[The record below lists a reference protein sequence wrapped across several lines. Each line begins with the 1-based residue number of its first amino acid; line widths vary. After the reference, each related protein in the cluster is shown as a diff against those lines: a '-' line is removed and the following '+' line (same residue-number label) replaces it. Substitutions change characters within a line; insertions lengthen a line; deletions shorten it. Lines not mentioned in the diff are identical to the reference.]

1 MSKFWA
7 FNPHAGGKKIP
18 DGIKLETQA
27 RIEAHAAEHFA
38 GLYRRIDV
46 RFRGQFCYIDAFVD
60 DDVSPGMDPVQAERI
75 RNTPMQLCRI
85 RFFGEDRWSL
95 AFFKY
100 SDMKYEPCFFDTGEW
115 IGTPEQALD
124 VGGVYLR

>member
-1 MSKFWA
+1 MEPAQRNGRQRAICFEFDHIVSPA
-7 FNPHAGGKKIP
+7 SYSSVSPHC
-18 DGIKLETQA
+18 A
-27 RIEAHAAEHFA
+27 RTLTTVHTD
-38 GLYRRIDV
+38 L

-60 DDVSPGMDPVQAERI
+60 DDVSPGTDPAQAERI
-75 RNTPMQLCRI
+75 LNTPMQLCRM